1 MVAKLINK
9 PCFEVGKL
17 NKHILRKKY
26 LEKGI
31 FYLLLSSGLTSEVC
45 CDLCWI
51 VFFTEEYSII

>member
-31 FYLLLSSGLTSEVC
+31 LNIKY
-45 CDLCWI
+45 
-51 VFFTEEYSII
+51 